1 MTGFCKIKH
10 HPNPNQTKA
19 AVVKDRAI
27 KINTITIDPNKKRW
41 PVQSKK
47 PVIPCISK

>member
-19 AVVKDRAI
+19 AVMRSCQ
-27 KINTITIDPNKKRW
+27 KINTITIGPSKQKKMARTI
-41 PVQSKK
+41 KEAGHTLY
-47 PVIPCISK
+47 